1 MRPCVFCG
9 KLIGAHL
16 DRCPFCRESIPAV
29 RLPSRART
37 GGREQRR
44 RGVLYMLLGA
54 VIYYFSAGYSRMTL
68 PFAVPPVVT
77 AYLAPTVFLAG
88 LGLVLYGFYLRA
100 RS

>member
-1 MRPCVFCG
+1 
-9 KLIGAHL
+9 
-16 DRCPFCRESIPAV
+16 
-29 RLPSRART
+29 
-37 GGREQRR
+37 
-44 RGVLYMLLGA
+44 MLLGA